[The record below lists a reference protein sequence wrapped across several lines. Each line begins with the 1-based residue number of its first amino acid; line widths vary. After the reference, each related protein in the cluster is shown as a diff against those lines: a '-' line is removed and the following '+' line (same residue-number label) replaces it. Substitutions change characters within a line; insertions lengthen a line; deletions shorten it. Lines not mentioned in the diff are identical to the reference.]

1 MVILDTDFIIGYLR
15 EAPKIIE
22 IFSNYEVNET
32 KLKTTIINVGELYKG
47 AYLSAKIKENIEKIE
62 QFLKKVEVLN
72 LNVTIMKIYAKISAD
87 LRKKGEIIGDY
98 DELIASIIIHHKETL
113 ITRNVRHYERIAEQ
127 SFQNWEKLYLKKK
140 N

>member
-22 IFSNYEVNET
+22 ILSNYEKNET

-47 AYLSAKIKENIEKIE
+47 ANLSVKIKENITKIE
-62 QFLKKVEVLN
+62 NFLKKVEVLN
-72 LNVTIMKIYAKISAD
+72 LDVTIMKIYAKISAD

-113 ITRNVRHYERIAEQ
+113 LTRNVRHYERIPEL
-127 SFQNWEKLYLKKK
+127 SFQNWEKL
-140 N
+140 

>member
-1 MVILDTDFIIGYLR
+1 MVILDTDFIIGYFR

-22 IFSNYEVNET
+22 ILSNYEENGT

-47 AYLSAKIKENIEKIE
+47 AYLSTKIEENITKIE
-62 QFLKKVEVLN
+62 HFLKKVEVLN
-72 LNVTIMKIYAKISAD
+72 LNLTIMKIYAKISAD

-113 ITRNVRHYERIAEQ
+113 ITRNVRHYERIPKL
-127 SFQNWEKLYLKKK
+127 SFQNWEKL
-140 N
+140 

>member
-22 IFSNYEVNET
+22 ILSNYEENET

-47 AYLSAKIKENIEKIE
+47 AYLSAKIKENITKIE
-62 QFLKKVEVLN
+62 HFLKKVEVLN
-72 LNVTIMKIYAKISAD
+72 LNITIMKIYAKISAD

-113 ITRNVRHYERIAEQ
+113 ITRNVRHYERIPKL
-127 SFQNWEKLYLKKK
+127 SFQNWEKL
-140 N
+140 

>member
-1 MVILDTDFIIGYLR
+1 MVILDTDFIIGYFR

-22 IFSNYEVNET
+22 ILSNYEENET

-47 AYLSAKIKENIEKIE
+47 AYLSAKIEDNITKIE
-62 QFLKKVEVLN
+62 HFLKKVEVLN
-72 LNVTIMKIYAKISAD
+72 LNLTIMKIYAKISAD

-113 ITRNVRHYERIAEQ
+113 ITRNVRHYERIPEL
-127 SFQNWEKLYLKKK
+127 SFQNWEKL
-140 N
+140 